1 MVDEV
6 SNEQRLNGKE
16 RQILFQSM
24 DVILQ
29 NLQDNMDHLSK
40 TINEKA

>member
-1 MVDEV
+1 MADKV

-24 DVILQ
+24 DVMLQ
-29 NLQDNMDHLSK
+29 NLQENVEHLSK
-40 TINEKA
+40 TKH